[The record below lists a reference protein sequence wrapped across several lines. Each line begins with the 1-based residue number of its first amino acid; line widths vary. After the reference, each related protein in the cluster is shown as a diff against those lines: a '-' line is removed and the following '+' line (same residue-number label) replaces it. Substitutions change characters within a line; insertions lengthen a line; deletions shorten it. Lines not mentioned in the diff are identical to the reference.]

1 MSAGIDSSGVLNF
14 ALARSNAGLAFA
26 FRSITRWRIMLL
38 TQLLDLAVIVA
49 IALIVYPVTGRTHG
63 WLSPHYLLGAGMVAA
78 ISHISFYQAH
88 LYDMDSLLDPVRSMK
103 SLLWRWTIVFMML
116 AALAALVHAPN
127 LYSRLWFAG
136 FYVGG
141 FAAIGIERCLI
152 ARLVRAWIARGHHT
166 LCVALV
172 GGNSLSE
179 RLIERFRDN
188 PWGIRIVGVFD
199 DRHRDNVA
207 HIAGVQ
213 LLGTIGDLLEYSKTH
228 EVDTVVVTLP
238 ISGSDR
244 IRAVI
249 RQLRQLPVNVRVLPG
264 AIGLERIS
272 PIRLARTELPGIQLI
287 AVADR
292 PISEVALFAKD
303 VLDRALA
310 AAALLAGA
318 PLLLF
323 CIVGIRLSSPGPI
336 LFRQTRVG
344 YKGRHFDILKFR
356 TMHLAACGSS
366 RLTQLDDPRIFRF
379 GSLLRKL
386 SLDELPQLFNV
397 LRGDMSLVGPRP
409 HMPEARAGDA
419 LYFDAV
425 SEYADRQRVKPGSTG
440 WAQVN
445 GWRGPTETVQQI
457 ERRVEHDI
465 YYIENW
471 SLILDLVII
480 VKTVLVG
487 FHGKNAF

>member
-1 MSAGIDSSGVLNF
+1 M
-14 ALARSNAGLAFA
+14 
-26 FRSITRWRIMLL
+26 MLL
-38 TQLLDLAVIVA
+38 TQLLDLIVIFA
-49 IALIVYPVTGRTHG
+49 IALVVYPVASKTQG
-63 WLSPHYLLGAGMVAA
+63 WLPPHYVLGAGLVAA

-103 SLLWRWTIVFMML
+103 SLLWRWTVVFMML

-141 FAAIGIERCLI
+141 FAAIGIERFLV
-152 ARLVRAWIARGHHT
+152 ARLIRAWIARGHHT

-213 LLGTIGDLLEYSKTH
+213 LLGTIADLLEYSKTH

-244 IRAVI
+244 IHAII
-249 RQLRQLPVNVRVLPG
+249 RQLRQQPVNVRVLPG

-272 PIRLARTELPGIQLI
+272 PIRLARTELPGVQLI

-303 VLDRALA
+303 VFDRAVAAAGLVLA
-310 AAALLAGA
+310 A
-318 PLLLF
+318 PVMLF
-323 CIVGIRLSSPGPI
+323 CMAGIKLSSPGPV
-336 LFRQTRVG
+336 LFRQMRVG
-344 YKGRHFDILKFR
+344 YKGRRFNILKFR
-356 TMHLAACGSS
+356 TMHVAEHGDL
-366 RLTQLDDPRIFRF
+366 RLTQRNDPRIFKF

-386 SLDELPQLFNV
+386 SLDELPQIINV

-409 HMPEARAGDA
+409 HMPEARAGGA

-425 SEYADRQRVKPGSTG
+425 VEYADRQRVKPGITG

-445 GWRGPTETVQQI
+445 GWRGPPETVQQI

-471 SLILDLVII
+471 SLFLDLVII

-487 FHGKNAF
+487 FYGKNAF

>member
-1 MSAGIDSSGVLNF
+1 M
-14 ALARSNAGLAFA
+14 
-26 FRSITRWRIMLL
+26 MLL
-38 TQLLDLAVIVA
+38 TQLLDVIVIVA
-49 IALIVYPVTGRTHG
+49 IAMVVYPVAGRTQG
-63 WLSPHYLLGAGMVAA
+63 WLPPHYIVGAGMVAA
-78 ISHISFYQAH
+78 ISHISFYQAC
-88 LYDMDSLLDPVRSMK
+88 LYEMDSLLDPARSIRT
-103 SLLWRWTIVFMML
+103 LFWRWTVVFIML

-141 FAAIGIERCLI
+141 FAAIGIERCLV
-152 ARLVRAWIARGHHT
+152 ARLIKAWIARGHHT
-166 LCVALV
+166 LCVAIV
-172 GGNSLSE
+172 GGNLLSE

-207 HIAGVQ
+207 HISGVQ
-213 LLGTIGDLLEYSKTH
+213 LLGTIADLLEYSKIH

-244 IRAVI
+244 IRAII

-272 PIRLARTELPGIQLI
+272 PIRLARTELPGVQLI

-303 VLDRALA
+303 VLDRAFA

-318 PLLLF
+318 PILLF
-323 CIVGIRLSSPGPI
+323 CIVGIKLCSPGPV

-344 YKGRHFDILKFR
+344 YKGRHFNILKFR
-356 TMHLAACGSS
+356 TMHIAACGNSL
-366 RLTQLDDPRIFRF
+366 LTQYNDPRVFKF

-386 SLDELPQLFNV
+386 SLDELPQLVNV
-397 LRGDMSLVGPRP
+397 LQGDMSLVGPRP

-425 SEYADRQRVKPGSTG
+425 SEYADRQRVKPGITG

-445 GWRGPTETVQQI
+445 GWRGPTETLKQI

-487 FHGKNAF
+487 FHGTNAF